1 MSNKDWF
8 RDWINYFLFFS
19 SKRYPNVPGAIVENS
34 RPKER
39 EMLKTL
45 TSKDIDADSRRAE
58 EWTWLE
64 TKEWAEKQAYSKL
77 LQEFDKK
84 IIK

>member
-1 MSNKDWF
+1 MNRVDWF
-8 RDWINYFLFFS
+8 RDWIDYFLFFS

-34 RPKER
+34 SPEKR

-45 TSKDIDADSRRAE
+45 TSKDIDVDSRRAE
-58 EWTWLE
+58 EWAMLE
-64 TKEWAEKQAYSKL
+64 TEEWAAKQQYKKML
-77 LQEFDKK
+77 TDFDKT